1 MLHFLVRRG
10 IGPLALSF
18 PDHLVLF
25 LHVSRITSTGKAAG
39 MDRHVGRRLRLRETT
54 DLCFASRL
62 PMSTSF
68 AQPTGRNRLSS
79 PFPDFQDCQWLT
91 IIAASA
97 QWVLFNKS
105 SCETKKDS
113 GEQRAFAE
121 EVHALVRHGWPSKFN
136 ALARATR

>member
-1 MLHFLVRRG
+1 MSEGKRLTCVLLLV
-10 IGPLALSF
+10 S
-18 PDHLVLF
+18 
-25 LHVSRITSTGKAAG
+25 
-39 MDRHVGRRLRLRETT
+39 
-54 DLCFASRL
+54 LCQH
-62 PMSTSF
+62 PF

-91 IIAASA
+91 IIAASP

-121 EVHALVRHGWPSKFN
+121 EVHALVRHGWLSKFN